1 MTDEPVEPDSSAPVV
16 PPLLLGTYNPKIDAK
31 GRMAIPAKMRA
42 QLGEGDRKSVV

>member
-31 GRMAIPAKMRA
+31 GACHP
-42 QLGEGDRKSVV
+42 GEDACAAR